1 MWEFLEYFILFINR
15 ECRYNLLCLAYRRM
29 RDRAND
35 YLRCI
40 DIYMQL
46 FMREKLISRYF
57 ITCQDDLVRWYG
69 LGRDLNVMLLLREE
83 LEEGFWR
90 EVRGV

>member
-1 MWEFLEYFILFINR
+1 
-15 ECRYNLLCLAYRRM
+15 M